1 MIILFK
7 YCADVK
13 NYESFRNFSFIYI
26 YIYIKY
32 IDYTNL
38 LQGLIIQ
45 VSDT

>member
-1 MIILFK
+1 MRVSEISVI
-7 YCADVK
+7 Y
-13 NYESFRNFSFIYI
+13 IYI

-45 VSDT
+45 ASDT

>member
-13 NYESFRNFSFIYI
+13 NYESFRNFSYI

-45 VSDT
+45 ASDT